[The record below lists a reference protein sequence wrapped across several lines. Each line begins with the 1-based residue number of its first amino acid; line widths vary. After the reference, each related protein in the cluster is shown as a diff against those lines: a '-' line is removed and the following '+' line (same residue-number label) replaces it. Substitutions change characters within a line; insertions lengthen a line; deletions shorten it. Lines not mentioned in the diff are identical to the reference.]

1 MKQSERYFRQ
11 VKRHIPIGGLRKK
24 EFLCNLQESLA
35 AYAAKNPSALL
46 SDYYAHFGKPEDIAV
61 SFLSEI
67 NSRMR
72 KGHKAFVMVIC
83 IALVAVILLFSTI
96 ARMIVENRSSHNGY
110 FIDGEPEIITNID

>member
-46 SDYYAHFGKPEDIAV
+46 SDYYAHFGNPRTLPCRFFPKCHTQ
-61 SFLSEI
+61 
-67 NSRMR
+67 
-72 KGHKAFVMVIC
+72 K
-83 IALVAVILLFSTI
+83 
-96 ARMIVENRSSHNGY
+96 
-110 FIDGEPEIITNID
+110 

>member
-1 MKQSERYFRQ
+1 MKPSERYFRQ

-61 SFLSEI
+61 SFLSRNAI
-67 NSRMR
+67 RRN
-72 KGHKAFVMVIC
+72 KQQDAK
-83 IALVAVILLFSTI
+83 
-96 ARMIVENRSSHNGY
+96 RSQSIRYGNLYCLGRSDSSVFNNCAH
-110 FIDGEPEIITNID
+110 DC

>member
-46 SDYYAHFGKPEDIAV
+46 SDYYAHFGKPEDIGHCRVV
-61 SFLSEI
+61 SFRNAI
-67 NSRMR
+67 RRN
-72 KGHKAFVMVIC
+72 KQQDAK
-83 IALVAVILLFSTI
+83 
-96 ARMIVENRSSHNGY
+96 RSQSIRYGNLYCLGRSDSSVFNNCAH
-110 FIDGEPEIITNID
+110 DC

>member
-46 SDYYAHFGKPEDIAV
+46 SDYYAHF
-61 SFLSEI
+61 
-67 NSRMR
+67 
-72 KGHKAFVMVIC
+72 
-83 IALVAVILLFSTI
+83 
-96 ARMIVENRSSHNGY
+96 
-110 FIDGEPEIITNID
+110 